1 MRENGMEKN
10 KLGMAIF
17 LGSEAVF
24 FILLILGYLN
34 FRSASNPVA
43 AQHLEPAV
51 TALFTASLLAS
62 SLTLWQAERGFRNQ
76 RPSAPAWL
84 LITLV
89 LGAIFL
95 AGQGMEYMKL
105 FHENIT
111 PAQGLFGT
119 TFFTL
124 TGLHGLH
131 VLTGLLI
138 LAILSWLAL
147 KGFFRR
153 GQPTALETFALYWH
167 FVDGVWIVIFAV
179 VYLGTLL

>member
-1 MRENGMEKN
+1 MEKN
-10 KLGMAIF
+10 RLGMAIF

-51 TALFTASLLAS
+51 TAIFTASLLAS
-62 SLTLWQAERGFRNQ
+62 SLTLWQAERSFRNQ
-76 RPSAPAWL
+76 KASAPAWL
-84 LITLV
+84 LITLA

-95 AGQGMEYMKL
+95 IGQGMEYMKL
-105 FHENIT
+105 FQENIT
-111 PAQGLFGT
+111 PARGLFGT

-131 VLTGLLI
+131 VFSGLLI
-138 LAILSWLAL
+138 LAILSWLAF
-147 KGFFRR
+147 KGFFRSR
-153 GQPTALETFALYWH
+153 QPTALETFALYWH
-167 FVDGVWIVIFAV
+167 FVDGVWIVIFTV
-179 VYLGTLL
+179 VYLGTLI

>member
-1 MRENGMEKN
+1 MEKN

-43 AQHLEPAV
+43 VQHLEPPI
-51 TALFTASLLAS
+51 TAIFTASLLGS
-62 SLTLWQAERGFRNQ
+62 SLTLTQAERNFRSHKS
-76 RPSAPAWL
+76 SAPTWL
-84 LITLV
+84 LITLA

-95 AGQGMEYMKL
+95 IGQGMEYLKL
-105 FHENIT
+105 FQANIT

-131 VLTGLLI
+131 VLTGLVI
-138 LAILSWLAL
+138 LSILSWLAL
-147 KGFFRR
+147 KGFFRNH
-153 GQPTALETFALYWH
+153 QPTALETFALYWH
-167 FVDGVWIVIFAV
+167 FVDGVWIVIFVV
-179 VYLGTLL
+179 VYLGTLV